1 MVPVA
6 STPSISTRPL
16 VGSSNPA
23 MMLKMVLLPQPDG
36 PIRLT
41 KRPCGIDSVIGA
53 RVWTPPGGVWNV
65 LAPAATQSLGAED
78 DIPPPPARVA
88 ARLPPPPGAYIQKAV
103 PAAIAVWVCPGV
115 LTAVPRPPA
124 DDGK

>member
-23 MMLKMVLLPQPDG
+23 MMLKIVLLPQPDG

-53 RVWTPPGGVWNV
+53 SAWKAPVGVLNV
-65 LAPAATQSLGAED
+65 MLTSATHSFGAED
-78 DIPPPPARVA
+78 DMRTPLDRVVARM
-88 ARLPPPPGAYIQKAV
+88 GTISQKPCQQPSPFACV
-103 PAAIAVWVCPGV
+103 HA
-115 LTAVPRPPA
+115 LSSKFQKPPA
-124 DDGK
+124 DDGKL